1 LGSYL
6 TTVFLIAHDSLA
18 SAMPERIVSQQH
30 HSVAVVSYR
39 TGISARSGSQSRTRI
54 LLGGVNEPELN
65 LASSTSS
72 KFRLREM
79 C

>member
-54 LLGGVNEPELN
+54 LWGGGKRTGTEFGFKHKLEVPVKGNV
-65 LASSTSS
+65 
-72 KFRLREM
+72 
-79 C
+79 